1 VNPKL
6 LKELNSTW
14 NPSEYSASS
23 TPPRKDF
30 VPFNKRDQAGYG
42 KQNNADFP
50 QSAPVPPNPA
60 SLPFPLENVVEDF
73 ADSYIY
79 LMAGLKKIAICCK
92 SNKALKNKQKKEL
105 MDLYTYGKKALNAIS
120 KIGMKIQDSATI
132 SSQPTP
138 DATVPTAK
146 KAIKRN

>member
-1 VNPKL
+1 MKSKL

-30 VPFNKRDQAGYG
+30 VPFNKKDQAGYG

-50 QSAPVPPNPA
+50 QSSPVPPNPA
-60 SLPFPLENVVEDF
+60 SLPYPLENVVEDF
-73 ADSYIY
+73 ADSYVY
-79 LMAGLKKIAICCK
+79 LMAGLKKISICCK
-92 SNKALKNKQKKEL
+92 NNKSLKDKQRKES
-105 MDLYTYGKKALNAIS
+105 MHYYTYGKKALEVIS
-120 KIGMKIQDSATI
+120 KIGMKIQDSANM
-132 SSQPTP
+132 SGPSTP

>member
-1 VNPKL
+1 MKPKI

-42 KQNNADFP
+42 KQSNADFP

-60 SLPFPLENVVEDF
+60 SLPYPLETVIEDF

-79 LMAGLKKIAICCK
+79 LLAGLKKISICCK
-92 SNKALKNKQKKEL
+92 HNKALNNRQKK
-105 MDLYTYGKKALNAIS
+105 DLLHFYKYGKKALHVIS
-120 KIGMKIQDSATI
+120 KIGMKIQDSANI

>member
-1 VNPKL
+1 MKSKL
-6 LKELNSTW
+6 IEELNSTW

-50 QSAPVPPNPA
+50 QSSPVPPNPA

-73 ADSYIY
+73 VDSYIY
-79 LMAGLKKIAICCK
+79 LTAGLKKIAICCK
-92 SNKALKNKQKKEL
+92 NNKALKKKQKEEL
-105 MDLYTYGKKALNAIS
+105 MKFYTYGKKALNVIS
-120 KIGMKIQDSATI
+120 KIGMKLEDSANI
-132 SSQPTP
+132 AGQSTP
-138 DATVPTAK
+138 DATVPVSK

>member
-1 VNPKL
+1 MKPKL
-6 LKELNSTW
+6 LEELNSTW

-42 KQNNADFP
+42 RQNNVDFP
-50 QSAPVPPNPA
+50 QSSPVPPNPS
-60 SLPFPLENVVEDF
+60 SLPYPLEHVVEDF

-79 LMAGLKKIAICCK
+79 LTAALKKIALCCK
-92 SNKALKNKQKKEL
+92 HNKSLKDKQRKEL
-105 MDLYTYGKKALNAIS
+105 MNYYTYGKKALNVIS
-120 KIGMKIQDSATI
+120 KIGMKIQDTATI
-132 SSQPTP
+132 STQPTP

-146 KAIKRN
+146 KTIKRN